1 MCALV
6 QPVKSSKH
14 DSNGTCQT
22 KIARFTNI
30 KNKNP
35 KIELIIVAP
44 SSDKKSLKK
53 VEYAHIEEYS

>member
-14 DSNGTCQT
+14 DSNETSQT
-22 KIARFTNI
+22 KRFTNTE
-30 KNKNP
+30 NKNQ

-44 SSDKKSLKK
+44 SSDRKSLKK
-53 VEYAHIEEYS
+53 VEYAYIEEYS